1 LQLNLIEAKGEKK
14 KMDDLKLE
22 RKGKLLAV
30 KDLPTLPSVLD
41 EVNKLMQ
48 DPDSS
53 TEQIARVISRDQVLS
68 AKVLKMV
75 NSPIYGFPRRITTI
89 QHALVLLGFNVIKG
103 LIISTSVFDV
113 MTKNMVGLWEHSLGC
128 ALACSGVA
136 RCAGL
141 KDPEEYAVAG
151 LLHDL
156 GKVVAL
162 VQLPDLKKEIDA
174 LVKKKDMPYLEAE
187 KAVMGFGHDRINA
200 WLSDHWRFPVRLRDG
215 LAWHHQI
222 GSATHYPEVAAV
234 VHIADFIVRALEVG
248 SGGDDHISYLD
259 QKALKVLKLQLP
271 DLEKIFD
278 ELEPDLVELSGFTPT
293 D

>member
-1 LQLNLIEAKGEKK
+1 ME
-14 KMDDLKLE
+14 DLKLE

-53 TEQIARVISRDQVLS
+53 TEQIAKVISKDQVLS

-113 MTKNMVGLWEHSLGC
+113 MAKNMMGLWEHSLGC
-128 ALACSGVA
+128 ALACSSVA
-136 RCAGL
+136 KCAGL
-141 KDPEEYAVAG
+141 KDPEEYSVAG

-156 GKVVAL
+156 GKVVAV
-162 VQLPDLKKEIDA
+162 VQLPELKQKIDI
-174 LVKKKDMPYLEAE
+174 LVKEKDLSYLEAE
-187 KAVMGFGHDRINA
+187 VEVMGFGHDRINA
-200 WLSDHWRFPVRLRDG
+200 WLADYWNLPLRLREG
-215 LAWHHQI
+215 LAWHHRPQ
-222 GSATHYPEVAAV
+222 SAQHYPDMAAV
-234 VHIADFIVRALEVG
+234 VHIGDFITRAFEIG
-248 SGGDDHISYLD
+248 SGGDDHISYLNPE
-259 QKALKVLKLQLP
+259 ALKVLNLQLS
-271 DLEKIFD
+271 DLEKVLD
-278 ELEPDLVELSGFTPT
+278 DLEQDFLELSGFSPT